1 MATGLKHLI
10 TCRCVLPQLKRVP
23 NSPCHQFT
31 VFSVVEDDGAVRVKY
46 AQCNNCGII
55 HRVTEVNRSE
65 IVSREAMSSIP
76 TVDDIRASLPQRLA
90 EVLEANGAD
99 LPTWEAA
106 QFIVENK
113 RWGDFVVLSTD
124 EEGGLRQGKYVRI
137 IGENL
142 LKVETFTREEVTSR

>member
-23 NSPCHQFT
+23 NSPSHQFI
-31 VFSVVEDDGAVRVKY
+31 VFSVIEDDGSVRVRY

-55 HRVTEVNRSE
+55 HRVTEVNRSD
-65 IVSREAMSSIP
+65 VVPREAMRAIP
-76 TVDDIRASLPQRLA
+76 TVDDIRASLPRGLA
-90 EVLEANGAD
+90 EVLESNVAD
-99 LPTWEAA
+99 LPTWEMA

-124 EEGGLRQGKYVRI
+124 EEDGLRQGKYVRI

>member
-10 TCRCVLPQLKRVP
+10 TCRCVLPQLKRAANAP
-23 NSPCHQFT
+23 SHQFI
-31 VFSVVEDDGAVRVKY
+31 VFSVIEDDGSVRVKY

-65 IVSREAMSSIP
+65 VVPRESMRAIP
-76 TVDDIRASLPQRLA
+76 TIDDVKASLSPQLA
-90 EVLEANGAD
+90 GVLEANDAD
-99 LPTWEAA
+99 LPTWEMA

-124 EEGGLRQGKYVRI
+124 EEDGLRQGKYVRI

-142 LKVETFTREEVTSR
+142 LKVETFTREEVTTR

>member
-1 MATGLKHLI
+1 VATGLKHLI
-10 TCRCVLPQLKRVP
+10 TCRCVLPQLKRVA
-23 NSPCHQFT
+23 NSPSHQFA
-31 VFSVVEDDGAVRVKY
+31 VFSAIEDDGSVRVRY

-55 HRVTEVNRSE
+55 HRVTEINKSDV
-65 IVSREAMSSIP
+65 VPREAMRAIP
-76 TVDDIRASLPQRLA
+76 TIDDIKASLPPRLVD
-90 EVLEANGAD
+90 VLEMNDAD

-124 EEGGLRQGKYVRI
+124 EEDGLRQGKYVRI

-142 LKVETFTREEVTSR
+142 LKVETFTREETTSK